1 MVVGLT
7 LGVAQASAADSRAN
21 DASASLCP
29 EWESVW
35 ATVSKLVP
43 DGVTSLAAAKPR
55 VQIEDLGD
63 RYRVRVTTPDETLE
77 RVYVDRERDCA
88 KRNRFAAE
96 FIVLA
101 LMPPRIAGG
110 PPPSASAANS
120 EPAQPPSSGGGSSST
135 SSGAESSTAG
145 APPARTASPSP
156 PGAPP
161 APPPPSAPPPAAPS
175 PSPAASAPLAPS
187 PPLTAAP
194 STAVGPER
202 PPGSPSSTPPLL
214 RIELSAAF
222 GAAPSVLDAPNIL
235 LWGGQIRA
243 RLGSGL
249 VAIIAGASYW
259 PRQSFHAGSFE
270 GALTRVP
277 SNVGFRLQDRLA
289 WIELDGDLTFTVAYE
304 RYEGVSPKAPAT
316 ASRFT
321 PGSEVAFTARLTPG
335 AAFAPFL
342 SAYGAWFPSAQDIT
356 SAPAIVGKT
365 PSLWVGLALGVSYSL

>member
-7 LGVAQASAADSRAN
+7 LGVIPARAADSRGN
-21 DASASLCP
+21 DASASVCP

-77 RVYVDRERDCA
+77 RIYVDRERDCP

-110 PPPSASAANS
+110 PPSSASAAS
-120 EPAQPPSSGGGSSST
+120 PEPAQPPSSGGGSSSA
-135 SSGAESSTAG
+135 SSAAESSTAVG
-145 APPARTASPSP
+145 PPARAPSP
-156 PGAPP
+156 PGTPP
-161 APPPPSAPPPAAPS
+161 APPPAPTAPPAAAPS
-175 PSPAASAPLAPS
+175 PSPAAPAPS
-187 PPLTAAP
+187 PPPVTAAP

-202 PPGSPSSTPPLL
+202 PPGSPLSTGPLL
-214 RIELSAAF
+214 RIDLSAAF

-235 LWGGQIRA
+235 LWGGQVRA

-249 VAIIAGASYW
+249 VAVIAGASYW
-259 PRQSFHAGSFE
+259 PKQSFRAGSFE
-270 GALTRVP
+270 GELTRVP
-277 SNVGFRLQDRLA
+277 SNVGIRVQDRLA
-289 WIELDGDLTFTVAYE
+289 WIELDGDVTFTVAYE

-365 PSLWVGLALGVSYSL
+365 PSLWLGLALGVSYSL